1 MSKREFFDREAA
13 SWDDQYRKD
22 HDLQIQEL
30 VDRFDLKGGR
40 AVLDVGCGTGFLF
53 PYLAEAVEQKGLILA
68 LDFSWNM
75 ISGAKKSCI
84 HSKRKN
90 PHIRFINA
98 SVEALPLKDQTIDY
112 ITCLDTFAH
121 VTDQRKAVGEM
132 CRGLR
137 KGGKLFIA
145 HSLGKKELAER
156 HRSVGGE
163 VKHDTVP
170 DNHSMQE
177 MMKDAGL
184 KDIKIIDQPDLYLAS
199 ARK

>member
-1 MSKREFFDREAA
+1 MSKREFFDREAS
-13 SWDDQYRKD
+13 SWDEQYRKD
-22 HDLQIQEL
+22 HHSQIQEL
-30 VDRFDLKGGR
+30 VDRFDLEGGKTI
-40 AVLDVGCGTGFLF
+40 LDVGCGTGILF
-53 PYLAEAVEQKGLILA
+53 PYLAEKVKQKGLILA

-84 HSKRKN
+84 HSGEEE
-90 PHIRFINA
+90 PPISFINA
-98 SVEALPLKDQTIDY
+98 SVEALPVKDQTIDY

-121 VTDQRKAVGEM
+121 VTDQKKAVGEM
-132 CRGLR
+132 YRGLR

-163 VKHDTVP
+163 VEHDTVP
-170 DNHSMQE
+170 DNHRMRD

-184 KDIKIIDQPDLYLAS
+184 KDVRITDQPNLYLAS